1 MSTLIEAC
9 KQNRL
14 PSLSIMCDY
23 GLDGRNGVNPI
34 ILFEAYRKLVIDN
47 KISSEELENAMK
59 SNNLKNITGINVKS
73 GYQCIQ

>member
-1 MSTLIEAC
+1 
-9 KQNRL
+9 
-14 PSLSIMCDY
+14 MCDY
-23 GLDGRNGVNPI
+23 GLDGRDGVNPV

-47 KISSEELENAMK
+47 KISAEELENAMK

>member
-14 PSLSIMCDY
+14 PSFSIMCDY
-23 GLDGRNGVNPI
+23 GLDGRDGVNPV

-47 KISSEELENAMK
+47 KISAEELENAMK